1 MYSGFLTPTE
11 IEDVIK
17 GTPFYFDHEQLAE
30 RLDNLSAYR
39 EDQEAEPCTK
49 PDCQECSGEAPPSID
64 SIISD
69 AVADG
74 VEQALDK
81 LLNKY
86 TFTEKEKPKK
96 APAKKPASKKGSE
109 VLPDNPIVVG
119 YDFSDMK
126 LQGA

>member
-39 EDQEAEPCTK
+39 EDQEADGCDN

-64 SIISD
+64 SIITD
-69 AVADG
+69 AVAEG

-81 LLNKY
+81 LLKKY
-86 TFTEKEKPKK
+86 TLTEKEKPKK
-96 APAKKPASKKGSE
+96 APAKKVTNKKVPE

-119 YDFSDMK
+119 CDFTK
-126 LQGA
+126 GA